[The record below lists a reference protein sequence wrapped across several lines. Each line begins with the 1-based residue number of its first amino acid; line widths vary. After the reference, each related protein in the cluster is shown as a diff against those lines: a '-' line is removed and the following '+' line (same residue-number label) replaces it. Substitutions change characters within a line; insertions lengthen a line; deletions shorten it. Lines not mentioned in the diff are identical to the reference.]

1 MSFMSVSS
9 ASSLTSGSCSSSSN
23 SHWSSPI
30 TPSYFPDVNQNPL
43 PSNSAIKHQEDIPS
57 KCAATPTKA
66 SVAAAER
73 FARIQAQSVGSLSSS
88 DGHDSSSPSLHEYSS
103 ALRMTMRKRYLEAY
117 RKMNEDEGKVVMDFS
132 WEDEDPIDKHIELL
146 KAKAEWQDKR
156 NLEQG
161 HAISTRETSPK
172 QEINVMLGRPGLGD
186 EGLPPARP
194 TLLDFRGFSHL
205 SNRSS
210 YRDSPEDGDTP
221 GSVCSNGSFDIGS
234 TEDWIDMYGRSKS
247 DLLST
252 RSLPLDSPSIINRMS
267 QATISSEASSDTITS
282 RDTIIA
288 HRSSTAPTAVGH
300 LQVYPQHE
308 VNNLNLF
315 QPLPTPAPSS
325 SMASGYFAIP
335 TKSAPAPVSRHYPS
349 RPSIGVRQKSRTH
362 PYAPNAAGRR
372 GTGDLLRVET
382 PDEGDYGR
390 TESETLVL
398 RAGLRSQRTRTGA
411 RA

>member
-1 MSFMSVSS
+1 M
-9 ASSLTSGSCSSSSN
+9 
-23 SHWSSPI
+23 
-30 TPSYFPDVNQNPL
+30 
-43 PSNSAIKHQEDIPS
+43 PS

-73 FARIQAQSVGSLSSS
+73 AARMQHQSVGSLSSS

-117 RKMNEDEGKVVMDFS
+117 RKMNQDEGKVVMDFS
-132 WEDEDPIDKHIELL
+132 WEDEDPIDRHIELL
-146 KAKAEWQDKR
+146 KAKAEWQEKR
-156 NLEQG
+156 NMEQG
-161 HAISTRETSPK
+161 HTTNPKEASPK
-172 QEINVMLGRPGLGD
+172 EEINVMLGRPGLGD

-210 YRDSPEDGDTP
+210 YRDIPEDAETP
-221 GSVCSNGSFDIGS
+221 GSVCSTGSFDIGTS
-234 TEDWIDMYGRSKS
+234 EDWIDMYGRSKS
-247 DLLST
+247 DLLSN

-282 RDTIIA
+282 RDTIIV
-288 HRSSTAPTAVGH
+288 HRSSTAPSSAVGH
-300 LQVYPQHE
+300 LQTYPQPE
-308 VNNLNLF
+308 FNNLNLF

-382 PDEGDYGR
+382 PNEGDCGR

>member
-1 MSFMSVSS
+1 
-9 ASSLTSGSCSSSSN
+9 
-23 SHWSSPI
+23 
-30 TPSYFPDVNQNPL
+30 
-43 PSNSAIKHQEDIPS
+43 
-57 KCAATPTKA
+57 
-66 SVAAAER
+66 
-73 FARIQAQSVGSLSSS
+73 
-88 DGHDSSSPSLHEYSS
+88 
-103 ALRMTMRKRYLEAY
+103 MTMRKRYLEAY

-132 WEDEDPIDKHIELL
+132 WEDEDPIDRHIELL
-146 KAKAEWQDKR
+146 KAKAEWQEKR
-156 NLEQG
+156 NMEQ
-161 HAISTRETSPK
+161 ANAANPMESRMKVSPK
-172 QEINVMLGRPGLGD
+172 PKPKEEINVMLGRPGLGD

-194 TLLDFRGFSHL
+194 MLLDFRGFSHL

-210 YRDSPEDGDTP
+210 YRDIPEDGETP
-221 GSVCSNGSFDIGS
+221 GSVCSTGSFDIGT

-247 DLLST
+247 DLISN

-282 RDTIIA
+282 RDTIIV

-300 LQVYPQHE
+300 LQTYPQPE
-308 VNNLNLF
+308 LNNPNLF

-362 PYAPNAAGRR
+362 PYAPTAAGRR

-382 PDEGDYGR
+382 PDEDCGR